1 MIETTSIPS
10 ALSTVTSATA
20 RAGRDLL
27 DPAAQGIARA
37 IVRLKK
43 TSNHL
48 FQLKICARC
57 GVMLVRH
64 HGCKNGARN
73 VKLCSS
79 AASVHQKSAD
89 ASKTSALF
97 YFRVEAVKE
106 KMKAKGSS

>member
-43 TSNHL
+43 RAIIFFS
-48 FQLKICARC
+48 
-57 GVMLVRH
+57 
-64 HGCKNGARN
+64 
-73 VKLCSS
+73 
-79 AASVHQKSAD
+79 
-89 ASKTSALF
+89 
-97 YFRVEAVKE
+97 
-106 KMKAKGSS
+106 